1 MPKGICGANAN
12 PGNCDGAARRRQLQ
26 QLSPLQENS
35 QAKQRILS
43 VAPSRRGKRQ
53 PALGGRD
60 EVVARGQ
67 IRFYETSSPEGRR
80 GQKEL
85 GGESK
90 RPPKEDQGR
99 VCGGKTATAGSRAGA
114 PTEVVSGAPDQAPPH
129 TIPAP
134 PRMAERR
141 KVERDRIPIREW
153 IGAQSS

>member
-26 QLSPLQENS
+26 QLSLSQENS
-35 QAKQRILS
+35 QAKRADPVCRPFPQ
-43 VAPSRRGKRQ
+43 GKEAAG
-53 PALGGRD
+53 PWGRD

-80 GQKEL
+80 EQKEL

-99 VCGGKTATAGSRAGA
+99 SAAGRQPATGSRAGA
-114 PTEVVSGAPDQAPPH
+114 PTEVVSGAPDHAPQHTIVAPP
-129 TIPAP
+129 
-134 PRMAERR
+134 
-141 KVERDRIPIREW
+141 
-153 IGAQSS
+153 